1 MFFITMFLMP
11 GGTNDVKEANIDQ
24 EGHDNRNYI
33 DDEGKTS
40 TLELPR
46 LPARTNLSYD
56 NSHL

>member
-1 MFFITMFLMP
+1 MFLITMFLM
-11 GGTNDVKEANIDQ
+11 GGPTKSSDDPTDA
-24 EGHDNRNYI
+24 EGHENRNYI

-46 LPARTNLSYD
+46 LPARTSVDYG